1 MAEANQEVPDPNDP
15 EIDEENDDGRSDVT
29 DTDFDPC
36 ETIVRRSERSNKGVA
51 PQRYHEGSNMAAATE
66 PRTTKGEKQ
75 AFILLNVDDM
85 LIVYETEAEYEAI
98 LKAFSRKFKT
108 ISLGDGRQYLGIQVE
123 RENDAKFLLNQQCI
137 IHPAAGVAI
146 RTPNGKAITYPDGP
160 RLSSS
165 KGGGVQ
171 QATKQY
177 FVLQF
182 GDHRDRK
189 SNSGFLIMFGGGAI
203 SWVARKQTC
212 VALSEF
218 IAATEACQEF
228 LWIQKLMKDF
238 HEPETQIL
246 LLEDNQSA
254 IRQLQSEKLERRF
267 KHVDTRFQF
276 TKDLVQQGMLS
287 VIYCP
292 TEHMVADMLTKP
304 LNKLKISK
312 HRTSAGVLPVQFE
325 EDLCG
330 EVEALRSVLSAGA
343 DVSTPDINGG
353 SPLHYAAQMCGANYE
368 GKTARAS
375 AKLALEILNTLLVHQ
390 DTSVEVED
398 KDGRQPLLWAASAGS
413 AKAVLALIKAGA
425 QVESADKD
433 GLTALHCAAS
443 RGHTECIDTL
453 INLCGAHTDQIDSNG
468 CTALHYSVTLGH
480 ADATSLLI
488 KLDADPNRQDRKG
501 RTPAHCGCAKGQ
513 METVKI
519 LHIKKGNLWLR
530 NAKGDFPVHDAASS
544 GRRQLVQWLLQL
556 KPKHINTPS
565 NDGRTLLHIAAGHDN
580 VDMCKLLLESGAEMN
595 HLYRPSSKSAPM
607 TPLDYALAKGFRS
620 AAKFLQMQGGLPAN
634 KLRLSSRQQKILP
647 DIDKVEPLKLT
658 EKEELIDLKTSKRY
672 IVYLNSNSESESQ
685 EDRSHRKSRHKRK
698 GSHRG
703 RRTSSCS
710 DSVFLYR
717 EGAADIS
724 RSRSNVELNRAQH
737 HHHRHHH
744 RSSSSSSA
752 STSDTSSD
760 ECCKHTKR
768 KHKCYTKCSS
778 SKSARSKDRS
788 HRERD
793 RDREKEPKE
802 LKEYEF
808 MYAEKRE
815 SGKPRKSGERMG
827 RIVLKQVQSG
837 SSENDSPD
845 GDRRPSTSRL
855 TGKGG
860 QLLSVP
866 TGMMGMLDE
875 ESLPKTPPKAEFNIR
890 KESDVKSDGKSS
902 ADSNGK
908 KLKKAKGTGKKGK
921 AHVKGKKTDSPS
933 EEEAKDKQQGEK
945 VVTEAQ
951 VHPVPVPEMVKSTE
965 DDGAATDATYTIDQK
980 TKSDYEGF
988 SETESAEKGKAK
1000 GKGKGLGPETI
1011 VEVKHETLQ
1020 EVPSAVPLEV
1030 KEEVVPAP
1038 KKERPKLKSSKDSS
1052 SSRSSKSKSD
1062 SSEKEMPKLKLKPKE
1077 KVEEATP
1084 VMAAPAPPPSPP
1096 PPPPPEPEPEP
1107 SVVPELEPV
1116 VEEPPVVEDPPKP
1129 EEEQLSEPPVKVPE
1143 SEPAPVPAD
1152 EEAVV
1157 PQEPPVVEPEPEPP
1171 EPEPEPVPE
1180 PEPEPP
1186 AVEETPT
1193 EEKSSEVEESPSK
1206 SSEDQPDQQPPE
1218 PEEPPKPEPS
1228 GDQELPTEE
1237 PTAPPPPP
1245 PPSPPPD
1252 PKEESPKKVS
1262 FDRERPK
1269 LRRSAESM
1277 VEHVEEEEV
1286 RTEEDAVVP
1295 LAAAAAVDQEKVDS
1309 TRGFYVSLAE
1319 GEEGEE
1325 KKKRKL
1331 KKKKSK
1337 EDKADEEAQNSKDQ
1351 DSGFEPSPQSIRS
1364 KSTVFDRPTSM
1375 AVSSKRPAFTMVEER
1390 PVSSRPEEGRKPGDK
1405 NAVNMTTVQQS
1416 IQRNIRRYYM
1426 ERKIFQHLLEL
1437 KSLQIRSTKVNES
1450 GLVKRAIDDY
1460 HKSTIELGYETGSTL
1475 RRYPYSEYSFKNFE
1489 LFLYDTLKSLQKRE
1503 TYNFQNISEVYDEAE
1518 RRQSPDVSRYERAL
1532 NCTTKTHRC
1541 LHATHAYTGI
1551 PCAAYIPMMNHHTI
1565 PKLGFG
1571 QYKSSSSGVGSFF
1584 LPKILTNPTDR
1595 SCPGSSSYLAP
1606 SAGGGS
1612 NSKGSPRKVSLSSSS
1627 PLPLANSSNSNQN
1640 PLVMPSIHSS
1650 SNNNINS
1657 SSPTQTPFQL
1667 L

>member
-1 MAEANQEVPDPNDP
+1 MFSSPRRMHKPDVVHRRDRN
-15 EIDEENDDGRSDVT
+15 NRGALHYASSSRDV
-29 DTDFDPC
+29 
-36 ETIVRRSERSNKGVA
+36 VAAASVAMVA
-51 PQRYHEGSNMAAATE
+51 PELIE
-66 PRTTKGEKQ
+66 Q
-75 AFILLNVDDM
+75 AD
-85 LIVYETEAEYEAI
+85 E
-98 LKAFSRKFKT
+98 
-108 ISLGDGRQYLGIQVE
+108 DGFTPLHLAVIQG
-123 RENDAKFLLNQQCI
+123 N
-137 IHPAAGVAI
+137 
-146 RTPNGKAITYPDGP
+146 
-160 RLSSS
+160 
-165 KGGGVQ
+165 
-171 QATKQY
+171 
-177 FVLQF
+177 LQLV
-182 GDHRDRK
+182 
-189 SNSGFLIMFGGGAI
+189 N
-203 SWVARKQTC
+203 
-212 VALSEF
+212 
-218 IAATEACQEF
+218 
-228 LWIQKLMKDF
+228 
-238 HEPETQIL
+238 L
-246 LLEDNQSA
+246 LLANGADVNALDN
-254 IRQLQSEKLERRF
+254 EG
-267 KHVDTRFQF
+267 H
-276 TKDLVQQGMLS
+276 S
-287 VIYCP
+287 VVHWA
-292 TEHMVADMLTKP
+292 TV
-304 LNKLKISK
+304 
-312 HRTSAGVLPVQFE
+312 
-325 EDLCG
+325 CG
-330 EVEALRSVLSAGA
+330 EVEALRAVLAAGA

-375 AKLALEILNTLLVHQ
+375 AKLALEILGTLLAHP

-398 KDGRQPLLWAASAGS
+398 KDSRQPLLWASSAGS

-480 ADATSLLI
+480 ADATSLLL

-519 LHIKKGNLWLR
+519 LHMKKGNLWLR

-544 GRRQLVQWLLQL
+544 GRRQLVQWLLQM

-595 HLYRPSSKSAPM
+595 HLYRPAKGSPM

-620 AAKFLQMQGGLPAN
+620 TAKFLQMQGGLPAN

-672 IVYLNSNSESESQ
+672 VVYLNSNSESESQ
-685 EDRSHRKSRHKRK
+685 DDRSHRKSRHKRK
-698 GSHRG
+698 GSHRA

-724 RSRSNVELNRAQH
+724 RSRSNVELNRTH
-737 HHHRHHH
+737 HHHHRRHHH
-744 RSSSSSSA
+744 RSNSSSSA
-752 STSDTSSD
+752 SSSD
-760 ECCKHTKR
+760 SSSDDCCKHIKR
-768 KHKCYTKCSS
+768 RHKCYKKCS

-802 LKEYEF
+802 PKEYEF
-808 MYAEKRE
+808 MYAEQRE
-815 SGKPRKSGERMG
+815 AGKPRKPGERMG
-827 RIVLKQVQSG
+827 RIVLKEVHSG
-837 SSENDSPD
+837 SSENESPES
-845 GDRRPSTSRL
+845 DRRGSTSRL
-855 TGKGG
+855 TGKSGP
-860 QLLSVP
+860 LLTVP
-866 TGMMGMLDE
+866 PEVLGLLDDQ
-875 ESLPKTPPKAEFNIR
+875 SLPKPPPKAEFNIR

-902 ADSNGK
+902 DTSVKKVKKGK
-908 KLKKAKGTGKKGK
+908 GNGKKGK
-921 AHVKGKKTDSPS
+921 ASGKVKKTDSPS
-933 EEEAKDKQQGEK
+933 EEETKDKQKQQQGEK
-945 VVTEAQ
+945 IVTEAL
-951 VHPVPVPEMVKSTE
+951 VHPVPETMAKSTE

-988 SETESAEKGKAK
+988 SESETGK
-1000 GKGKGLGPETI
+1000 GKGKPETI
-1011 VEVKHETLQ
+1011 MEAKDETVQ
-1020 EVPSAVPLEV
+1020 EVPPAVPLEV

-1038 KKERPKLKSSKDSS
+1038 KKERPKLKSNKDSS
-1052 SSRSSKSKSD
+1052 TSRSSKSKSD
-1062 SSEKEMPKLKLKPKE
+1062 SSEKEMPKQKPKP
-1077 KVEEATP
+1077 KAEATP
-1084 VMAAPAPPPSPP
+1084 VVTAPTPQPTPP
-1096 PPPPPEPEPEP
+1096 PPPPPEPEPER
-1107 SVVPELEPV
+1107 V
-1116 VEEPPVVEDPPKP
+1116 
-1129 EEEQLSEPPVKVPE
+1129 
-1143 SEPAPVPAD
+1143 
-1152 EEAVV
+1152 
-1157 PQEPPVVEPEPEPP
+1157 
-1171 EPEPEPVPE
+1171 VPE
-1180 PEPEPP
+1180 PEPEP
-1186 AVEETPT
+1186 AVEEPPIVVETHVQEEEKPSELPVVVPEAEPVPAVTDGEAVVPQEIPVTEPPESEPEPKPEPEQAPESKPELAAVEQSTT

-1206 SSEDQPDQQPPE
+1206 SSEDQTEQQPPE

-1228 GDQELPTEE
+1228 GDQALP
-1237 PTAPPPPP
+1237 PT
-1245 PPSPPPD
+1245 
-1252 PKEESPKKVS
+1252 PKEDSPKKVS

-1269 LRRSAESM
+1269 LRRSGESM

-1309 TRGFYVSLAE
+1309 TRSFYVSLAD
-1319 GEEGEE
+1319 GEEGDE

-1331 KKKKSK
+1331 KKRKSK
-1337 EDKADEEAQNSKDQ
+1337 EDKADEEAQSSKDQ
-1351 DSGFEPSPQSIRS
+1351 DSGFEPSPQSVRS
-1364 KSTVFDRPTSM
+1364 KSTVFDRPTST
-1375 AVSSKRPAFTMVEER
+1375 AVLSKRPAFTMVEER
-1390 PVSSRPEEGRKPGDK
+1390 AISSRPDGRKPGDK

-1450 GLVKRAIDDY
+1450 ALVKRAVDDY

-1475 RRYPYSEYSFKNFE
+1475 KRYPYSEYSFKNFE

-1503 TYNFQNISEVYDEAE
+1503 TYNFQNISEVYDEQEAE
-1518 RRQSPDVSRYERAL
+1518 RRSSPDVSRYERAL

-1551 PCAAYIPMMNHHTI
+1551 PCAAYIPMMNHHTM

-1571 QYKSSSSGVGSFF
+1571 QYKSSPSGVGSFF

-1595 SCPGSSSYLAP
+1595 SCPGSSASYLTP
-1606 SAGGGS
+1606 IGGGGGAA
-1612 NSKGSPRKVSLSSSS
+1612 SKGSPRKVSLTNSSS
-1627 PLPLANSSNSNQN
+1627 PLPVMPSIRPNGNSSNS
-1640 PLVMPSIHSS
+1640 
-1650 SNNNINS
+1650 NINS
-1657 SSPTQTPFQL
+1657 SSPTQAPFQL